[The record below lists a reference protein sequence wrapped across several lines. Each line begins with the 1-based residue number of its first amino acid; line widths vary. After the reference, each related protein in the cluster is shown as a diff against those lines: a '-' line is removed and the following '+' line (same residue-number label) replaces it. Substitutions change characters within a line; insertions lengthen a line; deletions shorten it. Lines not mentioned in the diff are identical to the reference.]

1 MKLYIIRHGETDWN
15 KTKRLQGKTDIPLN
29 AFGKE
34 LARKTA
40 EGLQDVSFDLV
51 ITSPLKRARETA
63 IIIKNNR
70 EIPMI
75 EDARIEEMSFGQ
87 YEGMCCKGEGFNI
100 PDEEFHYF
108 FDEPESYR
116 PTGEGESFP
125 EFCSRVENFL
135 DDLLTNHEYQN
146 DTILL
151 VVHGAVL
158 CAMLRK
164 MKNRSLREFW
174 GNGVHKNCGVTIVEV
189 KNGVIDIK
197 EENKTYYDDETED
210 W

>member
-15 KTKRLQGKTDIPLN
+15 KTKRLQGKTDVPLN

-34 LARKTA
+34 LAQKTA

-51 ITSPLKRARETA
+51 ITSPLMRARETA
-63 IIIKNNR
+63 LIIKNNR

-75 EDARIEEMSFGQ
+75 EDARIEEMSFGE

-108 FDEPESYR
+108 FDAPEKYVPSGD
-116 PTGEGESFP
+116 GETFF
-125 EFCSRVENFL
+125 EFCGRVENFL
-135 DDLLTNHEYQN
+135 EDLLSNQDYQES
-146 DTILL
+146 TILI
-151 VVHGAVL
+151 VVHGAVM

-164 MKNRSLREFW
+164 FKNLSLNQFW
-174 GNGVHKNCGVTIVEV
+174 GKGVHKNCGVTIVNVENGIPEIEV
-189 KNGVIDIK
+189 
-197 EENKTYYDDETED
+197 ENKTYYEDETED